1 MANEK
6 RRQMAAE
13 ELLLMQTAD
22 QKFQQSQ
29 IEKAAN
35 RRTALE
41 GVTASNL
48 KMVYFFLKLHY
59 WEF

>member
-1 MANEK
+1 MANKK

-48 KMVYFFLKLHY
+48 KMVYF
-59 WEF
+59 